1 MGIVFFCQSC
11 GARFEVDPRMAG
23 KKGHCKKCGQY
34 MAIPRAAE
42 IASMTAMPA
51 LAVSSVKAGAAAG
64 RSPEAGVGGASIGSL
79 LRGGISNVDL
89 APLTVDRM
97 GIGHRKP
104 SKPSP
109 LDDAE
114 DSKPYALAK
123 PVRENRGR
131 VTPQSNFVMRLW
143 RSQLGRVQ
151 KLFRKINQFAYL
163 VSIPFLMILLFGA
176 VVGNRSM
183 AMFAATAVVLLNIGR
198 LVAGGA
204 NLAIVPLRDGID
216 LHKMRKPLWR
226 VIEPAVTIGLVVIAF
241 AFIPAL
247 SSGKSAKGSVAERI
261 RAGAQALKQEMK
273 GEVDKVV
280 DVEKLGAQAQGKLK
294 ELGENAK
301 DFDIEKLG
309 AQAQEKLK
317 ALGDKAKDFDIN
329 KLGAPAQEK
338 GKESGTSSSGG
349 PAKQGSKGRIRSGL
363 EALEKRT
370 QEELDKAKALNEPQQ
385 EP

>member
-42 IASMTAMPA
+42 IASMAAMPA
-51 LAVSSVKAGAAAG
+51 LAAASVKAGAAAG
-64 RSPEAGVGGASIGSL
+64 RGPGDGVGGASIGSM
-79 LRGGISNVDL
+79 LRGGISNVGL

-97 GIGHRKP
+97 GIGHWKP

-131 VTPQSNFVMRLW
+131 VTAQSNFVMRFW
-143 RSQLGRVQ
+143 RQGLGRIQ

-176 VVGNRSM
+176 VIGNRSM

-216 LHKMRKPLWR
+216 LHKLRKPLWR
-226 VIEPAVTIGLVVIAF
+226 VIEPAVTIGLVVVAF
-241 AFIPAL
+241 TFIPSL

-280 DVEKLGAQAQGKLK
+280 DVEKLGAQAQEKLK
-294 ELGENAK
+294 ELGDKAK
-301 DFDIEKLG
+301 NFDIEKLG

-317 ALGDKAKDFDIN
+317 ELGDKAKDFDVN
-329 KLGAPAQEK
+329 KLGAQAQERPE
-338 GKESGTSSSGG
+338 GSGAPSSDV
-349 PAKQGSKGRIRSGL
+349 PAKKGSTGRIRS
-363 EALEKRT
+363 ALEKRT
-370 QEELDKAKALNEPQQ
+370 QEELDKAKSIDEPRQ
-385 EP
+385 